1 MLTGKVEDKN
11 IQGQFPV
18 IYVNYH
24 KIIHTLILK
33 YTDFEFRPLIMR
45 G

>member
-11 IQGQFPV
+11 IQGWFPV
-18 IYVNYH
+18 TYVNYH

-33 YTDFEFRPLIMR
+33 YADFEFRPLINI
-45 G
+45 